1 MRVVFL
7 ITISMWLFFE
17 ATNRVLIESEVKGK
31 QMLITAIFG
40 LIFNL
45 I

>member
-1 MRVVFL
+1 MSVVFL
-7 ITISMWLFFE
+7 ITITMWLFFE

-31 QMLITAIFG
+31 QMLITAIVG
-40 LIFNL
+40 WIFNL